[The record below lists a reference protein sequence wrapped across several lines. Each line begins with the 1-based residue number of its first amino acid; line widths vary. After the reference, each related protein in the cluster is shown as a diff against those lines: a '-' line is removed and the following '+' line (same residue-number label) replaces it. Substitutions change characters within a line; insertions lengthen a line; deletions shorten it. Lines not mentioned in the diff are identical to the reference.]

1 MNAVAIVAFVLGGMV
16 VFFGCYAFKHR
27 NRKKDEI
34 KEWMSDPQTVAKITG
49 TVNEGSHNDYNG
61 YGYRGEILVD
71 GEWYKAKSWDNFYGK
86 RTCEDGEEVM
96 VAYRPIKENE
106 VVNAMMGAMV
116 EMLAKKDW
124 EEQKPRYHFK
134 FMDAHKYDKEGT
146 VGTAL
151 FLVGFGTVIILMGIL
166 ACLGVM

>member
-1 MNAVAIVAFVLGGMV
+1 MSVGAVVAFVLGGMI
-16 VFFGCYAFKHR
+16 VFFGGWAFQHR

-49 TVNEGSHNDYNG
+49 TVNKGSHNDYNG
-61 YGYRGEILVD
+61 YSYRGEILID
-71 GEWYKAKSWDNFYGK
+71 GVWYKAESRDTFYGK
-86 RTCEDGEEVM
+86 RTCENDEEVT

-106 VVNAMMGAMV
+106 VINGIMGAMV
-116 EMLAKKDW
+116 KTLTNENW
-124 EEQKPRYHFK
+124 EERKSRYHFK

-146 VGTAL
+146 VVTGL
-151 FLVGFGTVIILMGIL
+151 FLVGFGTVIILMGVL